1 MHPRMRIRTWA
12 LLACLALV
20 ACGGGGSETRTARP
34 ATPIDPATTGTVQVD
49 VRYSGI
55 PPTMQELRMSS
66 FPECAAQHQGPVL
79 AGDMLVKDGMVENA
93 FVYIKD
99 GLGDRGFAVPTEPVI
114 IDQKGC
120 LYVPHV
126 AGAQVGQPIE
136 FRNSDA
142 MLHNVH
148 GSPKDSSGWNLALPR
163 QGAER
168 TITVDHPE
176 VMISVRCDLH
186 PWMQGWLGVLDHPY
200 FGVSGADG
208 RVTLKDVPAGDYVV
222 GVWHERF
229 GAREAKVT
237 VTPKASA
244 AANVTFGPPA

>member
-1 MHPRMRIRTWA
+1 MPTRA
-12 LLACLALV
+12 LLLVACLAI
-20 ACGGGGSETRTARP
+20 AGCGGGDGDKRAARP
-34 ATPIDPATTGTVQVD
+34 VTPIDPATTGAVQVD
-49 VRYSGI
+49 VQFQGTVS
-55 PPTMQELRMSS
+55 PMKELVMSS

-79 AGDMLVKDGMVENA
+79 AGDMLVKDGKVENA
-93 FVYIKD
+93 FVYVKD
-99 GLGDRGFAVPTEPVI
+99 GLGDRGFAVPPEPVV

-126 AGAQVGQPIE
+126 TGAQVGQPVE

-148 GSPKDSSGWNLALPR
+148 GSPKNSSGWNVALPR
-163 QGAER
+163 QGTER
-168 TITVDHPE
+168 TITVSHPE

-200 FGVSGADG
+200 FGVSGPDG
-208 RVTLKDVPAGDYVV
+208 RVTLKAVPAGDYVI

-229 GAREAKVT
+229 GTREAKVT
-237 VTPKASA
+237 VTPQGTAQAS
-244 AANVTFGPPA
+244 VTFTPPA

>member
-1 MHPRMRIRTWA
+1 M
-12 LLACLALV
+12 
-20 ACGGGGSETRTARP
+20 
-34 ATPIDPATTGTVQVD
+34 
-49 VRYSGI
+49 
-55 PPTMQELRMSS
+55 
-66 FPECAAQHQGPVL
+66 L
-79 AGDMLVKDGMVENA
+79 AGDALVKDGQVENA
-93 FVYIKD
+93 FVYIKE
-99 GLGDRGFAVPTEPVI
+99 GLGDRGFAVPAQPVV

-120 LYVPHV
+120 LYEPHV
-126 AGAQVGQPIE
+126 AGAQVGQGIE

-142 MLHNVH
+142 VLHNVH
-148 GSPKDSSGWNLALPR
+148 GSPKDSSAFNVALPR

-208 RVTLKDVPAGDYVV
+208 RVTLKDVPAGDYVI

-229 GAREAKVT
+229 GTREAKVS

-244 AANVTFGPPA
+244 SASVTFTPSA

>member
-1 MHPRMRIRTWA
+1 
-12 LLACLALV
+12 V
-20 ACGGGGSETRTARP
+20 
-34 ATPIDPATTGTVQVD
+34 TPIDPATTGAIQVD
-49 VRYSGI
+49 VRFDGTV
-55 PPTMQELRMSS
+55 PPMQELRMSS
-66 FPECAAQHQGPVL
+66 FAECAAQHPTPVL
-79 AGDMLVKDGMVENA
+79 AGDMLVQDGKVENA
-93 FVYIKD
+93 FVYIES
-99 GLGDRGFAVPTEPVI
+99 GLGERVFAVPSEPVI

-148 GSPKDSSGWNLALPR
+148 GSPKQSSAWNVALPR

-176 VMISVRCDLH
+176 VMISVKCDLH

-200 FGVSGADG
+200 FGVSAPDG
-208 RVTLKDVPAGDYVV
+208 RVTLKNVPAGDYMV

-229 GAREAKVT
+229 GTRETKAT
-237 VTPKASA
+237 VTPQGTATTS
-244 AANVTFGPPA
+244 VTFGPPA

>member
-1 MHPRMRIRTWA
+1 MRMRT
-12 LLACLALV
+12 LLLVACLAITG
-20 ACGGGGSETRTARP
+20 CGSGDTDKRAARP
-34 ATPIDPATTGTVQVD
+34 VTPIDLATIGAIQVD
-49 VRYSGI
+49 VQFEGTV
-55 PPTMQELRMSS
+55 PPMKALVMSS

-79 AGDMLVKDGMVENA
+79 AGDMLVKDGKVENA
-93 FVYIKD
+93 FVYVKD
-99 GLGDRGFAVPTEPVI
+99 GLGDRGFAVPTDPVV

-120 LYVPHV
+120 LYAPHV
-126 AGAQVGQPIE
+126 AGAQVGQPVE

-148 GSPKDSSGWNLALPR
+148 GSPKDSSGWNVALPR

-186 PWMQGWLGVLDHPY
+186 PWMQGWLGVVDHPV
-200 FGVSGADG
+200 FGVSGPDG
-208 RVTLKDVPAGDYVV
+208 RVTLQGVPAGDYVV

-229 GAREAKVT
+229 GSREAKAT
-237 VTPKASA
+237 VTPHGTASIA
-244 AANVTFGPPA
+244 VTFTPPA